1 MFDFLDFL
9 RLLMSAFIIL
19 PIVSLIREAGY
30 YAVVS
35 MFGAT
40 NKQIVI
46 GCGPVLFRFPSIEV
60 RRYFFMFSWCHYD
73 EIKPNHKFWHAFI
86 YASPM
91 LSNIVAAIIVNVLLG
106 LELMPGSETL
116 WNTFLFYTFYF
127 VLFDALP
134 VYMPDGQP
142 TNGRAIWDL
151 FRHDRW
157 YTSDERQKEEHT
169 ERTEEQEETIE
180 NRDRDERERDD
191 HREPEHA

>member
-1 MFDFLDFL
+1 MFDFLDLL
-9 RLLMSAFIIL
+9 RLLISAFVIL
-19 PIVSLIREAGY
+19 PFVSLIRESGY
-30 YAVVS
+30 YLVATLL
-35 MFGAT
+35 GAK
-40 NKQIVI
+40 NKKIII
-46 GCGPVLFRFPSIEV
+46 GCGPKLFSLPSIEV

-73 EIKPNHKFWHAFI
+73 DIRPDHKFWHALI

-91 LSNIVAAIIVNVLLG
+91 LSNILAAVMVNIMLGFGLL
-106 LELMPGSETL
+106 PGETL

-157 YTSDERQKEEHT
+157 YTSD
-169 ERTEEQEETIE
+169 
-180 NRDRDERERDD
+180 NRDRDEQRSTEEQKKTMENRKRDEAERGDVEAA
-191 HREPEHA
+191 R